1 MEERYA
7 YEEAEKKLDAF
18 AKRIKSRPFHRAYR
32 KFKVLVKVFAYC
44 DFSAPNLPTEEHLS
58 WAWED
63 VELAFKGLGDSTL
76 HGCIVQMWSCLSP
89 QEKKF
94 FLSTVKIGFSEAEAA
109 TGEDV
114 ARRYLFRYRRKPVRN
129 PELGYNYQMTP
140 PLQGVQLKNWE
151 VEEETN
157 PEDHRDFLD
166 GLFPGERHDDLL
178 LLIQD
183 VRERKKREMK
193 GRVTNKIQE

>member
-140 PLQGVQLKNWE
+140 PLQGVQLKNWKSKRRLTQKITGTSLTDYSLGSGMTTCCCSSKTCE
-151 VEEETN
+151 
-157 PEDHRDFLD
+157 
-166 GLFPGERHDDLL
+166 
-178 LLIQD
+178 
-183 VRERKKREMK
+183 RERREK
-193 GRVTNKIQE
+193 